1 MIKEKWVTIDDK
13 DIQYTVQSPGGAVSV
28 HVLSV
33 KSLEKGQTFLNECF
47 KFGWK
52 IIKRE
57 EKIKESNE

>member
-13 DIQYTVQSPGGAVSV
+13 DIQYTVQSPEGAVMV

-33 KSLEKGQTFLNECF
+33 KSLEGGHTFLNGCF
-47 KFGWK
+47 QFGWK

-57 EKIKESNE
+57 EKIEENKT